1 MNHIYPHDT
10 MFIELI
16 KRLAFPFFSF
26 LSPFNPNNN
35 QLTSQRR
42 SSRPPFNMKST
53 PSMYSSLLLALYM
66 GMSLSVAHTLIES
79 VRAVP
84 AFNKP
89 SSHIDRPIMLELHDQ
104 IDAFP
109 SNYIEQPH
117 ITTSISSLLV
127 LSIQNLACLAT
138 LSTLGLYTPALVG
151 IGIMTS
157 NVQAF
162 MGAREGLSSTPH
174 WKSTKLDQRRRRAH
188 PRDIRTTG
196 PEIKERS
203 SYHVAEVFVKK
214 LENIIRNGGRT
225 ELDSCAPS
233 ANSDDQLHAPNSGLC
248 STSLDYIIQH

>member
-1 MNHIYPHDT
+1 
-10 MFIELI
+10 
-16 KRLAFPFFSF
+16 
-26 LSPFNPNNN
+26 
-35 QLTSQRR
+35 
-42 SSRPPFNMKST
+42 
-53 PSMYSSLLLALYM
+53 
-66 GMSLSVAHTLIES
+66 
-79 VRAVP
+79 
-84 AFNKP
+84 
-89 SSHIDRPIMLELHDQ
+89 MLELHDQ

-188 PRDIRTTG
+188 PRDI
-196 PEIKERS
+196 P
-203 SYHVAEVFVKK
+203 EVFVKK

-233 ANSDDQLHAPNSGLC
+233 ANSDDQLHAPNSDLKIRQND
-248 STSLDYIIQH
+248 SIIQRKKSLLISKNAHSCASVQYLKIR